1 MKKTKFITFIALFA
15 MLLCFLPSTAKAS
28 DVYDE
33 IAKDGVGFMDKLLI
47 YTGEYPIY
55 TGFAKMKGVKDLK
68 ISSSNK
74 AVCEARYGKDEYAGK
89 CIILNCKKPG
99 KAEIKVSY
107 KFRGK
112 KYKSKARIKVT
123 SYSNPFK
130 SFSVGGKEERS
141 IFNES
146 KVKKDSYTCFGGKK
160 FTGKKA
166 LKVTLKKGYKL
177 STKYSSYQMTNG
189 KPDWKFK
196 NGKKVNFS
204 KMDFIG
210 IAFSDKEGYKG
221 EAIFCNQNR

>member
-33 IAKDGVGFMDKLLI
+33 VAKDGVGFMDKWLF

-55 TGFAKMKGVKDLK
+55 TEFAKMKGVKDLK

-74 AVCEARYGKDEYAGK
+74 AVCEARYGKDEHAGK
-89 CIILNCKKPG
+89 CIILNRKKPG

-112 KYKSKARIKVT
+112 QYKSKARIKVV

-141 IFNES
+141 IFNEAEIS
-146 KVKKDSYTCFGGKK
+146 RDTNSCFGSKK
-160 FTGKKA
+160 FTGKKT

-177 STKYSSYQMTNG
+177 STKYSRYQMTNG
-189 KPDWKFK
+189 KLDWKFK

-204 KMDFIG
+204 KMDFIT
-210 IAFSDKEGYKG
+210 IAFSDKEGYGG
-221 EAIFCNQNR
+221 EATFCNRNR